1 MAHKFA
7 SNWKGRKPDVTSFKD
22 SSAEKAALENLE
34 ELEAEWGELKKKS
47 EQLKRDCACGV
58 KGGSRLM
65 RRGRV
70 EGLGFVLCV

>member
-1 MAHKFA
+1 M
-7 SNWKGRKPDVTSFKD
+7 TSFKD

-58 KGGSRLM
+58 KGGSHVM
-65 RRGRV
+65 TRGRFQ
-70 EGLGFVLCV
+70 GSGSVLYV